1 MDILSPIILED
12 RRWREA
18 RKKRI
23 IIIIISTLRII
34 ITIRNKDTEKGY
46 VNASGV
52 VRNFGR
58 RIKQFP

>member
-12 RRWREA
+12 RRWREG

-23 IIIIISTLRII
+23 IIIIIPTLRII